1 VLKNGWNRKWHWFRK
16 SSAVRF
22 VAVVV
27 VVLMI
32 VFVVAVVAA
41 EFDDT

>member
-1 VLKNGWNRKWHWFRK
+1 MLKNGWNRTWNWSRK
-16 SSAVRF
+16 SSVVRF
-22 VAVVV
+22 VAVV

-32 VFVVAVVAA
+32 VFVVVVAAAA

>member
-1 VLKNGWNRKWHWFRK
+1 VLKNGWNRKWNWFRK
-16 SSAVRF
+16 NSVVRF
-22 VAVVV
+22 VAV

-32 VFVVAVVAA
+32 VFVVVAAAA

>member
-1 VLKNGWNRKWHWFRK
+1 MLKNGWNRTWNWFRK

-22 VAVVV
+22 VVVV

-32 VFVVAVVAA
+32 VFVAVVVAAA